1 MKLSITSNNFTISV
15 LQITLSDEIVT
26 PESSSFEVA
35 CLASH
40 FPSMPSL
47 PVLGMFKDG
56 KEVTNHTTSQI
67 ARIGK
72 NLFLKFFIF
81 VPLF

>member
-35 CLASH
+35 CLATH
-40 FPSMPSL
+40 FPSMPKL

-67 ARIGK
+67 GK
-72 NLFLKFFIF
+72 NLFLKFFYF
-81 VPLF
+81 SLFSR